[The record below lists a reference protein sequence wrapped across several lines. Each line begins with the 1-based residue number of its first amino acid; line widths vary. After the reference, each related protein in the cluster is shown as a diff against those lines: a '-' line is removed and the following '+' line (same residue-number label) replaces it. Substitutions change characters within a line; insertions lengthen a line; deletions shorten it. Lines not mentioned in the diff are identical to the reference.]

1 MKKINFNF
9 EFVLGLIVLTS
20 LFFLIYKMYFNF
32 NDNQNSQSDYNIT
45 AEFNNVGNLKAGND
59 VRINGVNSGQVS
71 NLYLNTEDFIA
82 SVEISFNFTYK
93 IPKDSLFSIATD
105 GLIGGSYIN
114 ISTGNKDIFLING
127 DTTTN
132 TLDAISLE
140 NIISDIIFN
149 K

>member
-1 MKKINFNF
+1 M
-9 EFVLGLIVLTS
+9 LGLIVLTS

-114 ISTGNKDIFLING
+114 ISPGNKDIFLING

>member
-71 NLYLNTEDFIA
+71 NLYLNTEDFTA

-114 ISTGNKDIFLING
+114 ISPGNKDIFLING